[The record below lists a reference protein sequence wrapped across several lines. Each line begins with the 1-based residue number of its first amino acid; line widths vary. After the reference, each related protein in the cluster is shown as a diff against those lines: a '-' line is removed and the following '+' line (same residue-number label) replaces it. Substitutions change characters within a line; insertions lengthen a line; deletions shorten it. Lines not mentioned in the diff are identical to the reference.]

1 MDDNAF
7 ALPNTKREVTS
18 MKKALSV
25 FLVLLL
31 LMGLGSVV
39 MAENTRTITFWH
51 CFGGTIGEALQAT
64 VDAFNAS
71 QSEIVVDVSFQGS
84 YDDTLTKLKAALP
97 AGTGPDVFQ
106 MFELGTCYLSETDYV
121 IPFQDMLDQDP
132 YISLDQVE
140 GVLRNYYTIDG
151 KMMCIPLNPSSPIMY
166 YNKTAFDNA
175 GITEIPTTFAEI
187 EAIAEQITSVEGNP
201 EYAMGLSIYGWF
213 FENLLAGT
221 NNYYANNENGRAD
234 TATAIAYDTNGGGAL
249 VLESWKR
256 LVDNGTCY
264 NFGVDN
270 DGSKAA
276 FIAGTTAITFESTA
290 QLTTITNGADFEVGT
305 AYLPSVLDKSIGGVL
320 IGGANLWLV
329 NQDNEQKVAD
339 AWEFIKFATS
349 AEPAARFS
357 MATGY
362 FAANTTAY
370 EVPEY
375 IAYLEMNPNAQV
387 ALNQLHDS
395 PLNNVTAGAKV
406 GVMAELRQI
415 WQENMDLYLQGA
427 FSTEEALEEMA
438 SAGNRAIS
446 NYNAT
451 VK

>member
-1 MDDNAF
+1 
-7 ALPNTKREVTS
+7 
-18 MKKALSV
+18 MKKLLCLALT
-25 FLVLLL
+25 LLL
-31 LMGLGSVV
+31 TLSLSIAC
-39 MAENTRTITFWH
+39 AEPRTITFWH
-51 CFGGTIGEALQAT
+51 CFGGTIGEAFQAT
-64 VDAFNAS
+64 VDAFNAAHDDI
-71 QSEIVVDVSFQGS
+71 QVIAQFQGA

-97 AGTGPDVFQ
+97 AGEGPDVFQ
-106 MFELGTCYLSETDYV
+106 MFELGTCYLAGTDYI
-121 IPFQDMLDQDP
+121 IPFQDMLDKDP

-140 GVLRNYYTIDG
+140 GVLRNYYTVDG
-151 KMMCIPLNPSSPIMY
+151 RMMCIPINPSSPVMY
-166 YNKTAFDNA
+166 YNKTAFERA
-175 GITEIPTTFAEI
+175 GITDVPTTFAEI
-187 EAIAEQITSVEGNP
+187 EAIADQLTGVEGNP
-201 EYAMGLSIYGWF
+201 QYAMGLSIYGWF

-221 NNYYANNENGRAD
+221 NNYYVNNENGRAGV
-234 TATAIAYDTNGGGAL
+234 ATAIDYDTNGGGKL
-249 VLESWKR
+249 VMESWKR
-256 LVDNGTCY
+256 LVDEGVCY

-290 QLTTITNGADFEVGT
+290 QLSTITKGADFEVGV

-329 NQDNEQKVAD
+329 KNTDEQKVAD

-349 AEPAARFS
+349 AEPAAKFS

-375 IAYLEMNPNAQV
+375 VAYLEANPNANV

-395 PLNNVTAGAKV
+395 PLNNVTAGANV

-427 FSTEEALEEMA
+427 FSTEDALAEMA
-438 SAGNRAIS
+438 AQGNAAIAYYNQTAG
-446 NYNAT
+446 
-451 VK
+451 K

>member
-1 MDDNAF
+1 
-7 ALPNTKREVTS
+7 
-18 MKKALSV
+18 MKKWFTLTL
-25 FLVLLL
+25 LVLALAL
-31 LMGLGSVV
+31 ATTAC
-39 MAENTRTITFWH
+39 AEKRTVTFWH

-71 QSEIVVDVSFQGS
+71 HDDIEVNAQFQGT

-97 AGTGPDVFQ
+97 AGEGPDVFQ
-106 MFELGTCYLSETDYV
+106 MFELGTCYLSGTDYV
-121 IPFQDMLDQDP
+121 IPFQDMLDKDP

-140 GVLRNYYTIDG
+140 GVLRNYYTVDG
-151 KMMCIPLNPSSPIMY
+151 KMMCIPINPSSPVMY
-166 YNKTAFDNA
+166 YNKTAFEKA
-175 GITEIPTTFAEI
+175 GITEVPTTFAEI
-187 EAIAEQITSVEGNP
+187 EAISAQLTGVEGNP
-201 EYAMGLSIYGWF
+201 KYAMGLSIYGWF

-221 NNYYANNENGRAD
+221 NNFYVNNENGRTAA
-234 TATAIAYDTNGGGAL
+234 ATAIEYDTNGGGKL
-249 VLESWKR
+249 VLESWKH
-256 LVDNGTCY
+256 LVDEGICY

-290 QLTTITNGADFEVGT
+290 QLSTITKGADFEVGV
-305 AYLPSVLDKSIGGVL
+305 AYLPSVLDESIGGVL
-320 IGGANLWLV
+320 IGGANLWLTK
-329 NQDNEQKVAD
+329 NADEQKVAD

-349 AEPAARFS
+349 AEPAAKFS

-375 IAYLEMNPNAQV
+375 VAYLETNPNASV

-395 PLNNVTAGAKV
+395 PLNNVTAGANV

-415 WQENMDLYLQGA
+415 WQENMDLYLQDA
-427 FSTEEALEEMA
+427 YSTEEALAEMA
-438 SAGNRAIS
+438 SQSNAAIAYYNQTSGN
-446 NYNAT
+446 
-451 VK
+451 